1 MNAKDKAK
9 LGTNRRGRPHKF
21 EPQLTANASTG
32 GAIAAMARQGAVWH
46 NALAGL
52 RHAPKR
58 SKRVGHVEWW
68 GATELAQFLG
78 LGGKDVFNR
87 MALGSTPIAP
97 EKAVSYMRELIKKG
111 LLDPQEL
118 RTIPRTIGH
127 ARALYPFGPL
137 LAEIGT
143 ARYCHVPSEELAERV
158 DQVAANYR
166 SALSTRADAES
177 KERAALRAARA
188 VAVCALLDL
197 QKVLGRES
205 LGSDREI
212 IEAVAA
218 AIEQINVTMNHVVLG
233 ICEVALSPREAN
245 TLFAR
250 QFMVP
255 NGPDGQ
261 PDFAGLFR
269 AVTMGAPEVA
279 EARARSIDELV
290 QRVTDRWGIDPRLAG
305 WRAVEPNWRVLDLV
319 VSAPRKPR
327 PKHRIASTRR
337 PRKALSLRTRRPRVK
352 VTFKYARNAGVPVGG
367 FASRYSDLTARD
379 LKLMR
384 RITRP
389 GGLHDPRFLL
399 AMAMAEEWYFGDE
412 RPECRQ
418 SDFESRLDEV
428 REWAV
433 SVLSRGMTSVS
444 QGLEAGGGGDGNVA
458 QPTKGNLKRLVKE
471 LMRLD
476 ARPIVELN
484 MDMPEPMPLSG
495 LEGSSFEL

>member
-1 MNAKDKAK
+1 MRAKGKAK
-9 LGTNRRGRPHKF
+9 PGTNRQGRPHKF
-21 EPQLTANASTG
+21 EPLLSANASTG

-58 SKRVGHVEWW
+58 SKREGHVEWW

-78 LGGKDVFNR
+78 LGGKDAFNR
-87 MALGSTPIAP
+87 MALGRIPIAP
-97 EKAVSYMRELIKKG
+97 DKAVSYMRELIKKG

-118 RTIPRTIGH
+118 RAIRRTVGH
-127 ARALYPFGPL
+127 SRALYPFGPV
-137 LAEIGT
+137 LAELRK
-143 ARYCHVPSEELAERV
+143 ARYFQVPSKELAERV
-158 DQVAANYR
+158 DQLAEDYR
-166 SALSTRADAES
+166 SALSARADAES
-177 KERAALRAARA
+177 EERTTLRAARA
-188 VAVCALLDL
+188 VAVCALLGL
-197 QKVLGRES
+197 QKVLGREA
-205 LGSDREI
+205 LGGDRKI
-212 IEAVAA
+212 IEAVAT
-218 AIEQINVTMNHVVLG
+218 AIEQTNEAMNRVAFGV
-233 ICEVALSPREAN
+233 CEVALSPREASI
-245 TLFAR
+245 LFAR
-250 QFMVP
+250 QFMAP

-305 WRAVEPNWRVLDLV
+305 WRAVEPNCRVLNLV

-327 PKHRIASTRR
+327 PKHPIAFARR
-337 PRKALSLRTRRPRVK
+337 QRKPQSLRTGRARVK
-352 VTFKYARNAGVPVGG
+352 VAFQYARNAGVPVGG
-367 FASRYSDLTARD
+367 SASRYSDLTAHD
-379 LKLMR
+379 LKFMR

-444 QGLEAGGGGDGNVA
+444 QDLEAGGGDGKVA
-458 QPTKGNLKRLVKE
+458 QPTKVNVKRLVKE

-476 ARPIVELN
+476 TRPIVELN